1 MRYMDNLG
9 EMMPPTVEGAHGER
23 GLSLRVFV
31 PKMKRFSTDI
41 VKLTLLNWL
50 AFFTIAVHLDDETI
64 SPSNYRQ

>member
-41 VKLTLLNWL
+41 VKLTLLN
-50 AFFTIAVHLDDETI
+50 
-64 SPSNYRQ
+64 